1 MKNVE
6 LNVSV
11 VDLSANQKKIQVE
24 IPAEKVRKEVEARYR
39 DLAKTVRI
47 KGFRPGK
54 VPKSIIKSYFGKE
67 IEHEVSSKFIQETF
81 PEALRETS
89 LKPLAEADVSETHFE
104 DNGPFSY
111 TAVVEVCPPFQV
123 DGYRGME
130 LKKTP
135 VQVTDEQ
142 VAAELE
148 KFREQH
154 AQLRSLDEER
164 PAREGDVVVVDFTPY
179 IDGEPFEKGAAQD
192 YLAEIGKNSIHP
204 QFDENL
210 VGRAPGETVTFE
222 IDYPEDAPTPEIR
235 GKRVQFQVNIK
246 EIKEKELP
254 ELNDELASTIGKHDT
269 LHDLRQAIHDRLLKQ
284 QEDQAKA
291 AVRQQITE
299 ELLKKV
305 ELDLPEKALDREVD
319 RLIGNLQHQFQSQ
332 GLQVDASRFD
342 TPAIRTEYR
351 PQAALNLKQKLIFQQ
366 IAKQEGIELA
376 QEEVEEIFRQIA
388 MYARMDLEKV
398 KQDFADSVLVEQ
410 SKEAKIQD
418 KVFQLIEEAADHSA
432 ASQETAPEQEDQ

>member
-54 VPKSIIKSYFGKE
+54 VPKSIIKSYFGKD
-67 IEHEVSSKFIQETF
+67 IEHEISSKFIQETF
-81 PEALRETS
+81 PEALRETD
-89 LKPLAEADVSETHFE
+89 LKPLAEADVSESHFE

-123 DGYRGME
+123 EGYRGME
-130 LKKTP
+130 LKKTDP
-135 VQVTDEQ
+135 EIPGEQ
-142 VAAELE
+142 VDAELE
-148 KFREQH
+148 KIREQH

-164 PAREGDVVVVDFTPY
+164 PAREGDVLVVDFTPY

-210 VGRAPGETVTFE
+210 VGHAPGETVTFE
-222 IDYPEDAPTPEIR
+222 VDYPEDAPTPEIQ
-235 GKRVQFQVNIK
+235 GKTVQFQVHIK
-246 EIKEKELP
+246 ELKEKELP
-254 ELNDELASTIGKHDT
+254 ELNDELAKTTGQHDT
-269 LHDLRQAIHDRLLKQ
+269 LEGLRQSIREKLLKQ
-284 QEDQAKA
+284 QEDQAKSA
-291 AVRQQITE
+291 LRQQINE
-299 ELLKKV
+299 ELLAKV
-305 ELDLPEKALDREVD
+305 ELELPEKALDREVD

-342 TPAIRTEYR
+342 TPTIRAEYR

-366 IAKQEGIELA
+366 IASQENLELSE
-376 QEEVEEIFRQIA
+376 EEVEEIFQQIA

-398 KQDFADSVLVEQ
+398 KRDFSDSVLVQQ
-410 SKEAKIQD
+410 SKEAKLQE
-418 KVFQLIEEAADHSA
+418 KVFQLIEESA
-432 ASQETAPEQEDQ
+432 VYSAPSQEKTPEQEEQ